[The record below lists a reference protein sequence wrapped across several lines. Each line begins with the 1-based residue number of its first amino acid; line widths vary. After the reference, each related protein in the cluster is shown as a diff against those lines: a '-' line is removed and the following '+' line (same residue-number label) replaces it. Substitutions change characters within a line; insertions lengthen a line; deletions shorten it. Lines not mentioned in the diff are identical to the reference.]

1 MTTSTKPIVCTL
13 SPTAMAPR
21 LAQIRDL
28 TRRHLRGHLFH
39 GSTLVLTYD
48 VAASD
53 ELRQIVSLEQEC
65 CAFLD
70 FEIRTQADAIEL
82 RIAGPEQ
89 EGGDT
94 QWLFSQFLPETQAA
108 AAPVPPLTLQATG

>member
-1 MTTSTKPIVCTL
+1 MAIGAKPIVCTL

-28 TRRHLRGHLFH
+28 TRRHFRSHLFD
-39 GSTLVLTYD
+39 GSTVKLTYD
-48 VAASD
+48 LAASD
-53 ELRQIVSLEQEC
+53 ELRHIVSLEQEC

-82 RIAGPEQ
+82 IIAGPEQ

-108 AAPVPPLTLQATG
+108 AAPACACCNG

>member
-82 RIAGPEQ
+82 RIAGP
-89 EGGDT
+89 
-94 QWLFSQFLPETQAA
+94 
-108 AAPVPPLTLQATG
+108 